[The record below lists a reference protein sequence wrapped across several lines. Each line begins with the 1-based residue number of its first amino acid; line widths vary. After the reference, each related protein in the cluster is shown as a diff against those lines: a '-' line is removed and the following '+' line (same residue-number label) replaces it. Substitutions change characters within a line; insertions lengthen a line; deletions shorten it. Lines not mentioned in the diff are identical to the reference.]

1 MGMAKP
7 DDRHAPERRPTVDEL
22 VRSGDRAAIEA
33 RIAEL
38 ERGLAVLNRY
48 RGRPEGAGGR

>member
-1 MGMAKP
+1 
-7 DDRHAPERRPTVDEL
+7 L

-48 RGRPEGAGGR
+48 RGRAEGAGGS